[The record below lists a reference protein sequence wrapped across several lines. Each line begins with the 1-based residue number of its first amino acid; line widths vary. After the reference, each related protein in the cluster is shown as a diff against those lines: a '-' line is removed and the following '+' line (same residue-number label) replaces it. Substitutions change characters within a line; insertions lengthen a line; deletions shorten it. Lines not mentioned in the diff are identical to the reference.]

1 MELVDMR
8 VLGTRAFG
16 VSVRVRPGA
25 IIKLRLLLASHS
37 RSGRSEFGSLHKR
50 SRFTSPKAKV
60 MLRSRSESTEMKL
73 ASREIFGFAS
83 RAREVRDCEKRKK
96 IEGEVRK

>member
-25 IIKLRLLLASHS
+25 IIKLRLLLA
-37 RSGRSEFGSLHKR
+37 
-50 SRFTSPKAKV
+50 
-60 MLRSRSESTEMKL
+60 LRET
-73 ASREIFGFAS
+73 FGFAS
-83 RAREVRDCEKRKK
+83 RAREVRDHEKRKK
-96 IEGEVRK
+96 IEGEIRK